1 MNKKEKF
8 VLVTGSGGFIGS
20 HVVELLLSQGYNVR
34 AFLRYTSHQSRGW
47 LSGDSFEKNDNLEL
61 IFGDIRDSGAVE
73 RAVEGSSH
81 VLHLAALIGIP
92 YSYIAPGDY
101 MAVNIGGTL
110 NVLEACRRYGIER
123 IVQTST
129 SENYGTAQYIP
140 IDEKHPLVAQSPY
153 SASKIAADK
162 IVESYHL
169 SFDIPVV
176 TLRPFNTFGP
186 RQSLRAV
193 IPSIITQLLRHPE
206 YLEIGALETK
216 RDFTYV
222 TDVAEGFLKSMI
234 TPDIEGELI
243 QLGTGTAYSIK
254 EIIKIISAE
263 LDTNPEIKQ
272 DSDRLRPERSEV
284 LELLSDYSKATEKI
298 GWKPEISFEE
308 GIKSVIRF
316 FREHPPKNSE
326 SSFNL

>member
-1 MNKKEKF
+1 MDNKRKI

-20 HVVELLLSQGYNVR
+20 HVVELLLSQGYSVR
-34 AFLRYTSHQSRGW
+34 AFLRYTSHKSKGW
-47 LSGDSFEKNDNLEL
+47 LSGVSFEKNDNLEL
-61 IFGDIRDSGAVE
+61 IYGDIRDLGAVE
-73 RAVEGSSH
+73 RAVEDSTY

-110 NVLEACRRYGIER
+110 NILEACRRYGTER

-162 IVESYHL
+162 IVESFYL
-169 SFDIPVV
+169 SFELPAV

-193 IPSIITQLLRHPE
+193 IPSIITQLLHHPE
-206 YLEIGALETK
+206 YLEIGALDTK

-234 TPDIEGELI
+234 TPDIDGELI

-254 EIIKIISAE
+254 EVIKIISSK
-263 LDTNPEIKQ
+263 LDVNPEIKQ
-272 DSDRLRPERSEV
+272 DSQRLRPERSEV
-284 LELLSDYSKATEKI
+284 LELLSDYRKATEKM

-308 GIKSVIRF
+308 GIERVIKFFQKSPLEIRD
-316 FREHPPKNSE
+316 
-326 SSFNL
+326 SSFSL

>member
-1 MNKKEKF
+1 MDEKGKI
-8 VLVTGSGGFIGS
+8 VLITGSGGFIGS

-34 AFLRYTSHQSRGW
+34 AFLRYTSHKSKGW
-47 LSGDSFEKNDNLEL
+47 LSGDTIEKNENLEL
-61 IFGDIRDSGAVE
+61 LYGDIRDSGAIE
-73 RAVEGSSH
+73 RAVEGSTY

-101 MAVNIGGTL
+101 VAVNIGGTL
-110 NVLEACRRYGIER
+110 NVLEACRRCGIER
-123 IVQTST
+123 LVHTST

-162 IVESYHL
+162 IVESYNL

-193 IPSIITQLLRHPE
+193 IPSIITQLLSHPQQ
-206 YLEIGALETK
+206 LEIGALDTK

-243 QLGTGTAYSIK
+243 QLGTGTSYSIK
-254 EIIKIISAE
+254 EIINIISAKLDIDPE
-263 LDTNPEIKQ
+263 LKQ
-272 DSDRLRPERSEV
+272 DSERLRPERSEV
-284 LELLSDYSKATEKI
+284 LELLSDYSKATEKM
-298 GWKPEISFEE
+298 GWRPEISFEN
-308 GIKSVIRF
+308 GIDRVIKF
-316 FREHPPKNSE
+316 FRENPPEKSDG
-326 SSFNL
+326 SFNL